1 MLLGFLEI
9 LSMCVFQ
16 ETVAWKSTPR
26 YFVASSVFMMCPI
39 SLWEGGLKGVWIL
52 IHSGHCISEDGIPC
66 PTWIPTLQKYQGL
79 AVGRHN
85 HYAHITVHTLC
96 SHLQTNVS
104 GYEIV
109 WRSLMTLTIYHQSF
123 THNII

>member
-1 MLLGFLEI
+1 
-9 LSMCVFQ
+9 MCVFQ

-26 YFVASSVFMMCPI
+26 YFVASSVFMICPI

-66 PTWIPTLQKYQGL
+66 PTWIPTLSKHQGL

-85 HYAHITVHTLC
+85 VNAHITVHILC
-96 SHLQTNVS
+96 SHLQTNMS

-109 WRSLMTLTIYHQSF
+109 WRSLMTLIIYHQSF